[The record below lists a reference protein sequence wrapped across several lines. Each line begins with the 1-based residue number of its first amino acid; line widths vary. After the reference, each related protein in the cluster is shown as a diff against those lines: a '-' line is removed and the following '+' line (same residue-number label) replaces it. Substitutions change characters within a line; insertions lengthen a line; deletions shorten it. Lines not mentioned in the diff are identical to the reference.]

1 MSIVV
6 INDNNIRDFVGK
18 YLNNKK
24 EQLPIQLR
32 GLKIGQWNVS
42 NVTNMKELF
51 NGYENFDE
59 PLIEWDVTNVTDM
72 SKMFSGCSKFNQ
84 PLSDVIYNW
93 GVLNVTNMSEM
104 FSGCTKFNQP
114 LYGWDVD
121 SVTDMSSMFKNCANF
136 NQNLNDWDVS
146 NVTNMSEMFYGASS
160 FNKKPKWKLGRKVN
174 TLNMFAK
181 TPLQDKF
188 KIEYMNFDRFI
199 EIIRRVNIGDNN
211 NFVRS
216 INIDTNNLLQPIL
229 KYINA
234 TDSFRPKEKK
244 EFEDYIN
251 KKCLPRLDAYVQAY
265 PEAKNHVMEIIQ
277 FVLSQNSE
285 YKDLYIKKFTDEVC
299 NVYGVIKLRCTEG
312 VFERIIMTNKL
323 VIEKLC
329 SEEIKTLSTTSSG
342 NCNPVY
348 MDLYNCF
355 NRDLEHDGGRKRKRR
370 HIYRKKTQKKNKKRK
385 NKSNR
390 CKKY

>member
-251 KKCLPRLDAYVQAY
+251 KK
-265 PEAKNHVMEIIQ
+265 
-277 FVLSQNSE
+277 
-285 YKDLYIKKFTDEVC
+285 
-299 NVYGVIKLRCTEG
+299 
-312 VFERIIMTNKL
+312 
-323 VIEKLC
+323 
-329 SEEIKTLSTTSSG
+329 
-342 NCNPVY
+342 
-348 MDLYNCF
+348 
-355 NRDLEHDGGRKRKRR
+355 
-370 HIYRKKTQKKNKKRK
+370 
-385 NKSNR
+385 
-390 CKKY
+390 